1 MKFWLVWGF
10 DALIAAV
17 LLFFFFAGLAN
28 GRVSSFNIGLWLIL
42 LLGVAGIVGGSLRL
56 RSIGQR
62 GAAMAVLLILAV
74 PGFLCVLFLVVALI
88 THPRWN

>member
-17 LLFFFFAGLAN
+17 ALFFFFAGLAN

-42 LLGVAGIVGGSLRL
+42 LLGVAGVVGGSLRL
-56 RSIGQR
+56 RSIGRR
-62 GAAMAVLLILAV
+62 GAAMAVLLLLAV
-74 PGFLCVLFLVVALI
+74 PGFLCVLLFLVALI
-88 THPRWN
+88 AHPRWN

>member
-17 LLFFFFAGLAN
+17 VLFFFFAGLAN

-42 LLGVAGIVGGSLRL
+42 LLSVAGIVGGSLRL
-56 RSIGQR
+56 RMIGHR

-74 PGFLCVLFLVVALI
+74 PGFLCVLFFVVALI